1 MKFDIFGYTISLV
14 RIVEPKQIK
23 KKTGFT
29 SKRWTPEE
37 LESLVEM
44 NGRGLT
50 AVGMARRLGRTVPA
64 VTSKLW
70 NLKQKGK

>member
-1 MKFDIFGYTISLV
+1 MIYLGTLEK
-14 RIVEPKQIK
+14 
-23 KKTGFT
+23 
-29 SKRWTPEE
+29 